1 METTSRPVNSPPEHA
16 APPAR
21 VWVVEDE
28 PDYLYTMALLLESTP
43 GMCCAG
49 RFSSGEAALSEL
61 ESKGVD
67 AYPEVVLMDV
77 NMPGLGGIA
86 STERLKALL
95 PEVPIVML
103 TIRDDAETIFEAFRA
118 GASGYLL
125 KDSPIDTITAAIREA
140 LGGGMLMPAPVARK
154 VQAFFSERGGPAP
167 ADYGLSPRERE
178 VLEKMV
184 EGLSQKEIAA
194 QLFICVST
202 VNVHVQHIYEKLHVH
217 SSSAAVAKAV
227 RERLVSAARQR

>member
-1 METTSRPVNSPPEHA
+1 MYPPPERAA
-16 APPAR
+16 APTR

-28 PDYLYTMALLLESTP
+28 PEFRDTMALLLESTS

-49 RFSSGEAALSEL
+49 RFSGGEAALSEL
-61 ESKGVD
+61 ERVGVGD
-67 AYPEVVLMDV
+67 GPEVVLMDV

-154 VQAFFSERGGPAP
+154 VQAFFSERGPAP
-167 ADYGLSPRERE
+167 ADYGLSRRE
-178 VLEKMV
+178 VEVLGEMV
-184 EGLSQKEIAA
+184 EGLSQKEIAGR
-194 QLFICVST
+194 LFISTST
-202 VNVHVQHIYEKLHVH
+202 VNVHVQHIYEKLHVN
-217 SSSAAVAKAV
+217 SSNAAVAKAV
-227 RERLVSAARQR
+227 RERLVSAARHK